1 MILEMKLLLQIYN
14 TKASRI
20 SFTVLRTNH
29 SASQTNNQPLSLQ
42 GQLVR
47 VLPQIG
53 LEIRPEVML
62 ARELEIKVIDL

>member
-1 MILEMKLLLQIYN
+1 VILEIKLILQIYN
-14 TKASRI
+14 TKVSSI
-20 SFTVLRTNH
+20 SFTVLRTSQ

-53 LEIRPEVML
+53 LEIRPEVLL
-62 ARELEIKVIDL
+62 ARELEIKAIEL